1 MRDLRTFCRFL
12 AVAAALTGPAQ
23 AQQDTRPVDL
33 PPPEAAP
40 LERNAAEARPAEVR
54 ISDRVVLVRDPT
66 MRSIQFTMVVRAGC
80 ADEPEMRCRGIA
92 HYLEHLLL
100 VGRNADHTET
110 AFRFFPDGTS
120 NGWTSDRATGY
131 IHRFPKRDTAEAD
144 VEKLFSFYANRLR
157 GFEVSAQDAERER
170 NVVLQ
175 EYNVRIASNPFAAFQ
190 SRLNRLLLPD
200 HPLGQPIGGTP
211 ETIKSLTVE
220 DARAFHKI
228 WYVPNNVFFVVA
240 GDISELALKGIVQR
254 TLGNAGEQ
262 PLPERAWRD
271 PYRVEPLQAT
281 VREASE
287 AVRRRAV
294 IASKVVQV
302 VDDDPTLRPART
314 LLVSFLRSQLPGSPH
329 DVLVERENVTDSVS
343 FADVTRLIPGIY
355 RTTIGAE
362 PHDESDPERLAAAM
376 QKYWR
381 GLAET
386 GIDERNLA
394 RLKRR
399 FEEGQKLADRQGE
412 RIYGRIVDWIGMGN
426 EYDTLA
432 VWPRRIAAVTVA
444 DVNRLIQAIAAEGRE
459 VTGILVPAD
468 AAQPEKTP

>member
-157 GFEVSAQDAERER
+157 GFEVSAEDAERER
-170 NVVLQ
+170 LCGSQ
-175 EYNVRIASNPFAAFQ
+175 
-190 SRLNRLLLPD
+190 RLLARV
-200 HPLGQPIGGTP
+200 
-211 ETIKSLTVE
+211 TV
-220 DARAFHKI
+220 RQNTGKH
-228 WYVPNNVFFVVA
+228 
-240 GDISELALKGIVQR
+240 GHL
-254 TLGNAGEQ
+254 
-262 PLPERAWRD
+262 RD
-271 PYRVEPLQAT
+271 PAAILFAIQIDTQIHAL
-281 VREASE
+281 ASDE
-287 AVRRRAV
+287 
-294 IASKVVQV
+294 
-302 VDDDPTLRPART
+302 
-314 LLVSFLRSQLPGSPH
+314 GPH
-329 DVLVERENVTDSVS
+329 
-343 FADVTRLIPGIY
+343 
-355 RTTIGAE
+355 RTT
-362 PHDESDPERLAAAM
+362 L
-376 QKYWR
+376 QKR
-381 GLAET
+381 
-386 GIDERNLA
+386 
-394 RLKRR
+394 
-399 FEEGQKLADRQGE
+399 
-412 RIYGRIVDWIGMGN
+412 
-426 EYDTLA
+426 
-432 VWPRRIAAVTVA
+432 
-444 DVNRLIQAIAAEGRE
+444 
-459 VTGILVPAD
+459 
-468 AAQPEKTP
+468 